1 MSSQEFLSQDFSWP
15 SSPLDYDGV
24 TSSGQIP
31 ENVSLDDIPDSDPEI
46 DIETPVTD
54 SSLLLSTNLSQTKGW
69 VLGRAG
75 FHGKITQTH
84 LKTLQGVV
92 ILPIREFTLLR
103 DSRDFKHLVFLPLS
117 PEDLQTHPDLANLTQ
132 FLQ

>member
-1 MSSQEFLSQDFSWP
+1 MSSQEYLSQDFSWP
-15 SSPLDYDGV
+15 TSPIDYDDI
-24 TSSGQIP
+24 SSSHQP
-31 ENVSLDDIPDSDPEI
+31 SETVSLDDIPDPDDEI
-46 DIETPVTD
+46 DIETPLTD

-75 FHGKITQTH
+75 FHGKITVNH
-84 LKTLQGVV
+84 LRALQGVV
-92 ILPIREFTLLR
+92 VLPIREFTLLR

-117 PEDLQTHPDLANLTQ
+117 SEDLQNHPDLANLTQ